1 MLGGIRA
8 GLFYSRAE
16 VECVQHL
23 HMHWPEP
30 ESRPHGIA
38 KSGCAQ

>member
-23 HMHWPEP
+23 HAIGLNQKAG
-30 ESRPHGIA
+30 PHGIA